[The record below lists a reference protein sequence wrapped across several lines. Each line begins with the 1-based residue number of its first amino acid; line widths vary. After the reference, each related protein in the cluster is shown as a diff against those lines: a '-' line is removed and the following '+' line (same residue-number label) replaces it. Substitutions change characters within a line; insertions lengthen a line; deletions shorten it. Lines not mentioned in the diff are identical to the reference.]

1 MIISPFLYYFI
12 PIKSGIAILLMI
24 PMILDGFIQISTKYE
39 SSNLKRFVTGLLFG
53 YALMSLMIITT
64 MMAFEF
70 GIGLSH

>member
-12 PIKSGIAILLMI
+12 SIKSGISILLMI

-39 SSNLKRFVTGLLFG
+39 SSNFKRFVTGLLFG

-70 GIGLSH
+70 GLGLI